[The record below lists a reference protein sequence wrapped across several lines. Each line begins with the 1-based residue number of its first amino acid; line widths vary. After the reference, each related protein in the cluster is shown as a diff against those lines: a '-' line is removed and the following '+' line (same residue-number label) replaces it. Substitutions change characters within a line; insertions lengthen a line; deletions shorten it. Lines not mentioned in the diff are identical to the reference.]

1 MVGWESGRCRGEY
14 EEQCCTCKA
23 IRPGQGTWVGFWR
36 RGRCGQ
42 IEIGCREGSCCPWQ
56 LTVNDESQRGS
67 KIIKASDMQSQQD
80 TGPAHKDREVGQQGR
95 LGEEGWG
102 V

>member
-1 MVGWESGRCRGEY
+1 MLHLQSYQALSRDLDGILAKG
-14 EEQCCTCKA
+14 K
-23 IRPGQGTWVGFWR
+23 
-36 RGRCGQ
+36 

-56 LTVNDESQRGS
+56 LTVSDESQRGS
-67 KIIKASDMQSQQD
+67 KIIEALDMQSQQD

-95 LGEEGWG
+95 LAEEGWG

>member
-1 MVGWESGRCRGEY
+1 MLHLQSHQAWSRDLDGVLAKGKIETG
-14 EEQCCTCKA
+14 
-23 IRPGQGTWVGFWR
+23 
-36 RGRCGQ
+36 CG
-42 IEIGCREGSCCPWQ
+42 EGSCCPWQ
-56 LTVNDESQRGS
+56 LTVSDESQRGS
-67 KIIKASDMQSQQD
+67 KIIEASDMQSQQD